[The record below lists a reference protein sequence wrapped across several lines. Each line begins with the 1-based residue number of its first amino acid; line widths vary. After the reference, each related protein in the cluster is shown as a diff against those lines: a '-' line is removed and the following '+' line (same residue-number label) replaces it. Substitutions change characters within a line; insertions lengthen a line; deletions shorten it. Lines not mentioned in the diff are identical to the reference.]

1 MVSQTTPHST
11 PSPRLMRVIQE
22 RFSSP
27 DYAPPKLPAVAMEL
41 MRMSQD
47 PNMDRAQLVR
57 VLERDALL
65 AASVLRRA
73 RSPEFA
79 GRHPATD
86 LSQAIGRLGMRQ
98 LSDLVLLESIRGEVF
113 RAPGY
118 EKLMTALAD
127 HGQVTATIA
136 RIVCKVCGLPGEYA
150 YMCGLL
156 HDVGMQAG
164 LLVLSHRRRSRPPV
178 EQVWPAVLAS
188 HEEAGAQIADA
199 WQLPPHIKQV
209 MRLHHR
215 VVDHS
220 GFPNAMAA
228 AVHVAEVT
236 ALELGFG
243 HGGPEEEPVDPE
255 AWTAAA
261 ELLELSESRFAE
273 IRAQAVV
280 AVDGMDSLGKH

>member
-1 MVSQTTPHST
+1 MVGQAPSQST
-11 PSPRLMRVIQE
+11 PSPRLMRVIHE

-47 PNMDRAQLVR
+47 ANMDRAQLVR

-98 LSDLVLLESIRGEVF
+98 LSDLVLLESLRGEVF

-118 EKLMTALAD
+118 EEIMTTLAD

-156 HDVGMQAG
+156 HDVGMQAA
-164 LLVLSHRRRSRPPV
+164 LLILSHRKKRSPPV
-178 EQVWPAVLAS
+178 ELVWPAILAS
-188 HEEAGAQIADA
+188 HEEAGARIAEA
-199 WQLPPHIKQV
+199 WKLPPHIKQV
-209 MRLHHR
+209 MRLHHC
-215 VVDHS
+215 VVDQ

-228 AVHVAEVT
+228 AVHVAEST

-243 HGGPEEEPVDPE
+243 HSGPEAEVDAA
-255 AWTAAA
+255 AWMAAA
-261 ELLELSESRFAE
+261 ELLELSDARLAE

-280 AVDGMDSLGKH
+280 AVDAIEGLSKH